1 MEEAKPVPESE
12 FMRIKRA
19 AEYLDCSEW
28 LIWKKLTAGRLKR
41 YSFDNGGL
49 TYVKRAELDE
59 LMREAH

>member
-1 MEEAKPVPESE
+1 MAGTKETSEAE
-12 FMRIKRA
+12 FLRVKKA

-28 LIWKKLTAGRLKR
+28 LIWKKLTAGRLRR

-49 TYVKRAELDE
+49 TYVRRAELDE

>member
-1 MEEAKPVPESE
+1 MAGIKESSEVE
-12 FMRIKRA
+12 FLRVKKA

-49 TYVKRAELDE
+49 TYVKRSELDQ
-59 LMREAH
+59 LMQEAQ